1 MDQNP
6 ALRTL
11 HTIWLREHNRVA
23 QHLVRLIPNRTDEFY
38 FQEAGRIV
46 IAEYQHIT
54 FTEFQPVFL
63 NYFSLRLHTTSFFIL
78 LTRKN
83 FISIYY

>member
-1 MDQNP
+1 MNQNP

-23 QHLVRLIPNRTDEFY
+23 QHLVQIIPNRSDEFY
-38 FQEAGRIV
+38 FQEARRIV

-54 FTEFQPVFL
+54 FTEFLPVFL
-63 NYFSLRLHTTSFFIL
+63 GYFHSQSCIFL
-78 LTRKN
+78 
-83 FISIYY
+83 